1 MNPKVFLSYQPII
14 QHPTKMLLPKLFPNG
29 KEDIDAEDFDAPK
42 LNLIESFMDFD
53 KVSFFHVEDEAIFE
67 KMKNSNNL

>member
-1 MNPKVFLSYQPII
+1 
-14 QHPTKMLLPKLFPNG
+14 MLLPKLFPNG